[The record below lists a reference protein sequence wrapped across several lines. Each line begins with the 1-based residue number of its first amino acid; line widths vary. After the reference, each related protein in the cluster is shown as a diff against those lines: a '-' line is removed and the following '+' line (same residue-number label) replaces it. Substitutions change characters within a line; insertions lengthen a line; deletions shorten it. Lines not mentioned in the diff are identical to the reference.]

1 MTDRIDDLV
10 ETLEPVR
17 PVRPVSLAL
26 RFVFPA
32 LLLSAAGMAI
42 LIGVRPDMPG
52 ALALPSFWVK
62 LAAMLAIAGAG
73 WFAVSAAS
81 RPGRSPAPGLIAAG
95 ALVILL
101 LLAGLANLAF
111 AGPGNRMDALIGHS
125 IGRCLPLVVLTALP
139 VFAGSLLV
147 LRRMAPTRLRLA
159 GLAAGLFSGAA
170 GAAVYSVS
178 CTEYSLTFLSV
189 WYQLALLAVAALG
202 ALAGPRLLRW

>member
-1 MTDRIDDLV
+1 MTDPLDDLV
-10 ETLEPVR
+10 DALEPVR
-17 PVRPVSLAL
+17 PVRPANLAL

-73 WFAVSAAS
+73 WFALAAAS
-81 RPGRSPAPGLIAAG
+81 RPGGSPAPGLIAG
-95 ALVILL
+95 GVLVGIL
-101 LLAGLANLAF
+101 LLAGLANLLLAE
-111 AGPGNRMDALIGHS
+111 PGNRMDALMGHS
-125 IGRCLPLVVLTALP
+125 VQQCLPRVILVALP
-139 VFAGSLLV
+139 VLAGSLIL
-147 LRRMAPTRLRLA
+147 LRRMAPTRLHLA
-159 GLAAGLFSGAA
+159 GLAAGLFAGAA

-178 CTEYSLTFLSV
+178 CTESSLTFLAV
-189 WYQLALLAVAALG
+189 WYQLAMLAVAAIG